1 MGGGGNIAPLPTPAA
16 VAAILAD
23 RPAVAAAAA
32 AAAAAHHRANS
43 TDYNPRHFDS
53 SATMLALPQT
63 PISQET
69 LLAGSGIDITA
80 KDSDEVS
87 MDNGSNNGDVTIT
100 TSNSTNIQSGSQLSH
115 NLNNH
120 QTNIQITQKNN
131 AASSTT
137 SNIDTSSVLA
147 ARDKSLISQ
156 AMAKVTKSLKA
167 DTFLSSSPSSE
178 GDYGSGGGE
187 DSDADESSDDLLN
200 KIDDLVINDRLIRF
214 RLATPTPM
222 PSYLNV
228 HFICETASRL
238 LFLSVHWVRSIPAF
252 SLLRYDTQVA
262 LVRNAW
268 SDIFVLGMAQCAQT
282 MNLQNILS
290 SIVSHLQTSV
300 SQDKL
305 SATRVRQVTTTI
317 CKIQEYVRALNKLN
331 VDEWEFAYLK
341 AISLFGADKMG
352 IASAR
357 QLDKIRDK
365 TVEELKD
372 YCLKDNNNM
381 PANLHNEV
389 EDEKMDFSNT
399 HTTST
404 TRQTIAS
411 ISHDHPGLT
420 RFSDLLLRL
429 SPLRSL
435 QPDVLEELFFAGLIG
450 NVQIDSV
457 VPYILKMEAS
467 EYQTSPFVKDDI
479 KVESDI
485 DSGKSNMDVANEE
498 RISVDT
504 YSTNDKDDQD

>member
-1 MGGGGNIAPLPTPAA
+1 
-16 VAAILAD
+16 
-23 RPAVAAAAA
+23 
-32 AAAAAHHRANS
+32 
-43 TDYNPRHFDS
+43 
-53 SATMLALPQT
+53 
-63 PISQET
+63 
-69 LLAGSGIDITA
+69 
-80 KDSDEVS
+80 
-87 MDNGSNNGDVTIT
+87 MDNGSNNSDVTIT
-100 TSNSTNIQSGSQLSH
+100 TSVPKSIQSGSPFPPNMNS
-115 NLNNH
+115 H
-120 QTNIQITQKNN
+120 QTNIQITQSNN

-137 SNIDTSSVLA
+137 NNVVDTSSVLA
-147 ARDKSLISQ
+147 ARDKTLISQ
-156 AMAKVTKSLKA
+156 AMAKVTKSLKSS

-178 GDYGSGGGE
+178 GDCGSGRGDE
-187 DSDADESSDDLLN
+187 SDVDESSEDLIN
-200 KIDDLVINDRLIRF
+200 RIDDVIINDRLIRF

-252 SLLRYDTQVA
+252 STLSYDTQVA

-317 CKIQEYVRALNKLN
+317 CKIQEYVRAFNKLN
-331 VDEWEFAYLK
+331 VDDWEFAYLK
-341 AISLFGADKMG
+341 AISLFGADKLG
-352 IASAR
+352 ISSAR
-357 QLDKIRDK
+357 HLDKIRDK
-365 TVEELKD
+365 AVEELRE
-372 YCLKDNNNM
+372 YCLRENNNTSS
-381 PANLHNEV
+381 NIHNEDK
-389 EDEKMDFSNT
+389 EDKMDFTNT

-404 TRQTIAS
+404 TTGTS
-411 ISHDHPGLT
+411 ITHDHPGLT

-467 EYQTSPFVKDDI
+467 EYKVSQQQNAKDLKVKADDDLIKKEQLTVTPTSSAE
-479 KVESDI
+479 ES
-485 DSGKSNMDVANEE
+485 A
-498 RISVDT
+498 
-504 YSTNDKDDQD
+504 

>member
-1 MGGGGNIAPLPTPAA
+1 
-16 VAAILAD
+16 
-23 RPAVAAAAA
+23 
-32 AAAAAHHRANS
+32 
-43 TDYNPRHFDS
+43 
-53 SATMLALPQT
+53 
-63 PISQET
+63 
-69 LLAGSGIDITA
+69 
-80 KDSDEVS
+80 
-87 MDNGSNNGDVTIT
+87 
-100 TSNSTNIQSGSQLSH
+100 
-115 NLNNH
+115 
-120 QTNIQITQKNN
+120 
-131 AASSTT
+131 
-137 SNIDTSSVLA
+137 
-147 ARDKSLISQ
+147 
-156 AMAKVTKSLKA
+156 MAKVTKSLKA
-167 DTFLSSSPSSE
+167 DRFLSSPPSSE

-187 DSDADESSDDLLN
+187 DSDVDESSDDLLN

-252 SLLRYDTQVA
+252 SLLSYDTQVA

-331 VDEWEFAYLK
+331 VDDWEFAYLK
-341 AISLFGADKMG
+341 AISLFGADKLG
-352 IASAR
+352 ISSAR

-365 TVEELKD
+365 TVEELKE
-372 YCLKDNNNM
+372 YCLKDNNNSSS
-381 PANLHNEV
+381 NISNED
-389 EDEKMDFSNT
+389 EEEKMDFRNT

-404 TRQTIAS
+404 TGTSVTS

-479 KVESDI
+479 KIESDI
-485 DSGKSNMDVANEE
+485 DTGKSKMDVVNEE

-504 YSTNDKDDQD
+504 YSTKEKEDQN